1 MKAQKKLSIVLILLL
16 IILVSIVSFVGIFYQ
31 NKNQMENI
39 IPNYTLGTDL
49 SGYRKIL
56 LTVDESDESNTEE
69 VLNYDNFVKSA
80 NVIKARLKSMKVQD
94 YTVRCDES
102 SGQIEI
108 TIPENTQTEYILSD
122 ITQKGNFEIRN
133 TANNEV
139 LMNND
144 DIRSVTVDIVPS
156 SYNTNTSAIYMDIN
170 FNNTGS
176 KKFRDITRD
185 YQNVVSNGIAEEN
198 TVAEAEST
206 YNQTN
211 TNSTA
216 TNESAE
222 NETATNETAENN
234 EVANEASDET
244 AEEDNTTEIGLYID
258 GTSMMTTSF
267 SQIIDNG
274 VMSLSLGTSSSK
286 EQTQI
291 LSYQAE
297 SLASILENEA
307 MPIQYSVTGN
317 VYVSSP
323 IEQNTINVL
332 IGIGICIALIMLIVA
347 IIKYKVKGVVI
358 SVCSIGFIA
367 VYLLILRYTNVVIT
381 LEGIFSIALVFVIN
395 YILNI
400 MILNR
405 LQKNVEK
412 TFTEAMTK
420 FGLSMF
426 PMLILAVVCCFSS
439 WMALFSFGMILFWGL
454 VVSVIYN
461 LVITRTFLKCVG
473 NTKKEEKKNKE
484 SKTQKENKDKENI
497 KKQ

>member
-1 MKAQKKLSIVLILLL
+1 M
-16 IILVSIVSFVGIFYQ
+16 
-31 NKNQMENI
+31 
-39 IPNYTLGTDL
+39 
-49 SGYRKIL
+49 
-56 LTVDESDESNTEE
+56 
-69 VLNYDNFVKSA
+69 
-80 NVIKARLKSMKVQD
+80 
-94 YTVRCDES
+94 
-102 SGQIEI
+102 
-108 TIPENTQTEYILSD
+108 
-122 ITQKGNFEIRN
+122 
-133 TANNEV
+133 
-139 LMNND
+139 
-144 DIRSVTVDIVPS
+144 
-156 SYNTNTSAIYMDIN
+156 
-170 FNNTGS
+170 
-176 KKFRDITRD
+176 
-185 YQNVVSNGIAEEN
+185 
-198 TVAEAEST
+198 
-206 YNQTN
+206 
-211 TNSTA
+211 
-216 TNESAE
+216 
-222 NETATNETAENN
+222 
-234 EVANEASDET
+234 ANEASDET

-412 TFTEAMTK
+412 TFTKAMTK
-420 FGLSMF
+420 FGLSLI

-439 WMALFSFGMILFWGL
+439 WMSLFSFGMILFWGL

-484 SKTQKENKDKENI
+484 
-497 KKQ
+497 